1 MRDELQTAHDM
12 QMGLLPERVEL
23 DGYSVDG
30 LLVPANNV
38 GRDYFA
44 YRWIDDAREKF
55 AIVIADVSGKAME
68 AAVTALRFNEM
79 LRYEIRN
86 RTTPADIINGLN
98 DSLEGQIDPATFITC
113 CIAVVD
119 LPTGTVE
126 IVNAGHCPPIH
137 GGPKRDS
144 ALVDLT
150 GLPLGIPKII
160 RPDFD
165 YASRTISLDPG
176 EGLVLYSDGIVE
188 ARNTDDEMFEEERF
202 LSLLE
207 REAIW
212 GRGAR
217 AAVKTLHDEVETFI
231 GRADRSDDLT
241 LVVLLR
247 DS

>member
-1 MRDELQTAHDM
+1 
-12 QMGLLPERVEL
+12 
-23 DGYSVDG
+23 
-30 LLVPANNV
+30 
-38 GRDYFA
+38 
-44 YRWIDDAREKF
+44 
-55 AIVIADVSGKAME
+55 ME

-79 LRYEIRN
+79 LRCEIRN

-137 GGPKRDS
+137 GGPKR
-144 ALVDLT
+144 
-150 GLPLGIPKII
+150 
-160 RPDFD
+160 
-165 YASRTISLDPG
+165 
-176 EGLVLYSDGIVE
+176 
-188 ARNTDDEMFEEERF
+188 
-202 LSLLE
+202 
-207 REAIW
+207 EAIW

-217 AAVKTLHDEVETFI
+217 ASVKTLHDEVETFI
-231 GRADRSDDLT
+231 GGADRSDDLT